1 MNQIVKQNGALD
13 PAIIESLVLGGD
25 VGKLSPAQKVQYV
38 AYRCKQV
45 GLDPAAQP
53 FQLLRLQGKEVLY
66 ATAGATQ
73 QLCQTRGL
81 SVSITKREKVEDIYC
96 VEARVTDKE
105 GRFSENMGS
114 TPIAGLKGEA
124 LSNALLKATTK
135 AIRRTVLA
143 HCGLGLLDET
153 EAETIPGAQ
162 MQGRGNPLRHEFAAL
177 SFELDA
183 CKSQEQIDLLFDS
196 PEFKDF
202 EERDSKQPSG
212 MSFAGMMRDKAEQM
226 RKKLP
231 ERIRFEGNRIV
242 AATHVEAE
250 IAAEARNG
258 GREPDVA
265 PGDGSS
271 TTPPASNSEIL
282 EPDESEISPGEK
294 KEMDYIASVDSADS
308 VPEVQKV
315 RRSIEQDKDVLGEK
329 RYASLKRVCVAR
341 VKEIETGDK
350 LVA

>member
-1 MNQIVKQNGALD
+1 MHERTGDEVNAITKNGNLD

-25 VGKLSPAQKVQYV
+25 VGKLTPAQKVQYV

-81 SVSITKREKVEDIYC
+81 SVSVTKREKVEDIYC
-96 VEARVTDKE
+96 VEVRVTDKD

-143 HCGLGLLDET
+143 HCGLGLMDET

-162 MQGRGNPLRHEFAAL
+162 MQGRGNPLRQEFQGF
-177 SFELDA
+177 SYELDG
-183 CKSQEQIDLLFDS
+183 CKSIEQIDLILQS
-196 PEFKDF
+196 PEYEDFKN
-202 EERDSKQPSG
+202 RDAAQVLRG
-212 MSFAGMMRDKAEQM
+212 GVGFADQINDRAYAMK
-226 RKKLP
+226 KKLP
-231 ERIRFEGNRIV
+231 ER
-242 AATHVEAE
+242 VENKKNFVKSVDEYPNA
-250 IAAEARNG
+250 
-258 GREPDVA
+258 GRESVVA
-265 PGDGSS
+265 PGSGS
-271 TTPPASNSEIL
+271 TTPPASHPTDEIL
-282 EPDESEISPGEK
+282 PEYSELVQGFFDRIDLAETAADLKEVSGAIVAKQTELAETDK
-294 KEMDYIASVDSADS
+294 KALSNAY
-308 VPEVQKV
+308 
-315 RRSIEQDKDVLGEK
+315 
-329 RYASLKRVCVAR
+329 
-341 VKEIETGDK
+341 K
-350 LVA
+350 LRNQAIRAA